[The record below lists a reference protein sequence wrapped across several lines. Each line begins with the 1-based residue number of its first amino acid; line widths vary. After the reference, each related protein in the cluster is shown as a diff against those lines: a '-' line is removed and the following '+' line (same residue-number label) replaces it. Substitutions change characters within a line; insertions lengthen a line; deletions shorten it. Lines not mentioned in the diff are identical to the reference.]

1 MKSRTNWKLGL
12 LILAG
17 VSLAAC
23 GGHKEDAKSTT
34 ETVVK
39 VTTVET
45 TTVAPAKLPD
55 SLLPFKKEK
64 QLVLG
69 ELDKLERSTSAH
81 IQLNIKDKP
90 KAKREPKISVDPVGW
105 HNYKMLID
113 DSGSGKEAWLMNR
126 GHLVGYQF
134 SGLDN
139 ELRNLTPMTAL
150 LNTGSLS
157 DTDSANQTAMLFYK
171 NSLADWINAHPN
183 DWLDYKVTPI
193 YQGDELIPRQ
203 VELQYAGIKSDGTLM
218 KISFGTKQEK
228 TDEDGVTH
236 VILENTSPNA
246 KIDYATGNAE
256 PLFAKKKVETTVAQ
270 TEVVTETTV
279 NQEEYITVYVA
290 KKGKSDVYWYYK
302 ENMPANTN
310 KRNVVEMTEAEAK
323 RQGKVHT
330 SKEKRYRP

>member
-1 MKSRTNWKLGL
+1 MKIHSNWKIGL
-12 LILAG
+12 LLLAC

-23 GGHKEDAKSTT
+23 GGNKEEAKSTT
-34 ETVVK
+34 EMQVNV
-39 VTTVET
+39 

-105 HNYKMLID
+105 HNYKMPID

-157 DTDSANQTAMLFYK
+157 DKDSSNQTAMLFYE
-171 NSLADWINAHPN
+171 NNLADWINAHPN

-193 YQGDELIPRQ
+193 YEGDELIPRK
-203 VELQYAGIKSDGTLM
+203 VELQYAGIKSDGTLL

-228 TDEDGVTH
+228 MDEEGVTH
-236 VILENTSPNA
+236 VILENISPNA

-256 PLFAKKKVETTVAQ
+256 PLFAKKKLETTVAQ
-270 TEVVTETTV
+270 TEATTEATV
-279 NQEEYITVYVA
+279 NQEEQRTVYVA
-290 KKGKSDVYWYYK
+290 KKGKSDVYWYIK
-302 ENMPANTN
+302 GNMPSNTN
-310 KRNVVEMTEAEAK
+310 WDNVVEMTEAQAK
-323 RQGKVHT
+323 SQGKRH
-330 SKEKRYRP
+330 SSRE

>member
-1 MKSRTNWKLGL
+1 MKIRSNWKLGL
-12 LILAG
+12 LVLAC

-23 GGHKEDAKSTT
+23 GGRKEETKSTT
-34 ETVVK
+34 ETVVT
-39 VTTVET
+39 VTTAET

-105 HNYKMLID
+105 HNYKMPID
-113 DSGSGKEAWLMNR
+113 ESGSGKEAWLMNR

-157 DTDSANQTAMLFYK
+157 DKDSANQTAMLFYE
-171 NSLADWINAHPN
+171 NNLADWINAHPN

-203 VELQYAGIKSDGTLM
+203 VELQYAGIKSDGTLL

-228 TDEDGVTH
+228 MDEEGVTH

-256 PLFAKKKVETTVAQ
+256 PLFAKKTVETTEA
-270 TEVVTETTV
+270 TTV
-279 NQEEYITVYVA
+279 NQEEKITVYVA
-290 KKGKSDVYWYYK
+290 NKGKSDVYWYYK
-302 ENMPANTN
+302 ENMPGNTN
-310 KRNVVEMTEAEAK
+310 KKNIVEMSEAEAK
-323 RQGKVHT
+323 RQGKIHT

>member
-1 MKSRTNWKLGL
+1 MKIRSNWKMGL
-12 LILAG
+12 LVLAC

-23 GGHKEDAKSTT
+23 GGNKE
-34 ETVVK
+34 ETNAIS
-39 VTTVET
+39 ET
-45 TTVAPAKLPD
+45 TTVAPTKLPD

-105 HNYKMLID
+105 HNYKMPID
-113 DSGSGKEAWLMNR
+113 DSGSGKESWLMNR

-134 SGLDN
+134 SGIDN

-157 DTDSANQTAMLFYK
+157 DKDSANQTAMLFYE
-171 NSLADWINAHPN
+171 NNLADWINAHPN

-236 VILENTSPNA
+236 VVLENTSPNA

-256 PLFAKKKVETTVAQ
+256 PLFAKKKVETTEA
-270 TEVVTETTV
+270 TTV
-279 NQEEYITVYVA
+279 NQEEQITVYVA
-290 KKGKSDVYWYYK
+290 NKGKSDVYWYYK
-302 ENMPANTN
+302 ENMPGNTN
-310 KRNVVEMTEAEAK
+310 KKNIVEMSEAEAK
-323 RQGKVHT
+323 RQGKIHT

>member
-1 MKSRTNWKLGL
+1 MKIQSKWKLGL
-12 LILAG
+12 LVFACI
-17 VSLAAC
+17 SLAAC
-23 GGHKEDAKSTT
+23 GGHKKESKATT
-34 ETVVK
+34 EEVAK

-45 TTVAPAKLPD
+45 TTGAPAKLPD

-69 ELDKLERSTSAH
+69 DLDKLERSTSAH

-105 HNYKMLID
+105 HNYKMPID

-157 DTDSANQTAMLFYK
+157 DKDSANQTAMLFYE
-171 NSLADWINAHPN
+171 NNLADWINAHPN

-193 YQGDELIPRQ
+193 YEGDELIPRKI
-203 VELQYAGIKSDGTLM
+203 ELQYAGIKSDGTLM
-218 KISFGTKQEK
+218 KI
-228 TDEDGVTH
+228 
-236 VILENTSPNA
+236 
-246 KIDYATGNAE
+246 
-256 PLFAKKKVETTVAQ
+256 
-270 TEVVTETTV
+270 
-279 NQEEYITVYVA
+279 
-290 KKGKSDVYWYYK
+290 
-302 ENMPANTN
+302 
-310 KRNVVEMTEAEAK
+310 
-323 RQGKVHT
+323 
-330 SKEKRYRP
+330 

>member
-1 MKSRTNWKLGL
+1 MKIHSNWKIGL
-12 LILAG
+12 LVLAC

-23 GGHKEDAKSTT
+23 GGNKEEAKSTT
-34 ETVVK
+34 EMQVNV
-39 VTTVET
+39 
-45 TTVAPAKLPD
+45 TTVAPSKLPD

-105 HNYKMLID
+105 HNYKMPID
-113 DSGSGKEAWLMNR
+113 ESGSGKEAWLMNR

-157 DTDSANQTAMLFYK
+157 DKDSSNQTAMLFYE
-171 NSLADWINAHPN
+171 NNLADWINAHPN

-193 YQGDELIPRQ
+193 YEGDELIPRK
-203 VELQYAGIKSDGTLM
+203 VELQYAGIKSDGTLL

-228 TDEDGVTH
+228 MDEEGVTH

-256 PLFAKKKVETTVAQ
+256 PLFAKKKLETTVAQ
-270 TEVVTETTV
+270 TEATTEATV
-279 NQEEYITVYVA
+279 NQEEQRTVYVA
-290 KKGKSDVYWYYK
+290 KKGKSDVYWYIK
-302 ENMPANTN
+302 GNMPSNTN
-310 KRNVVEMTEAEAK
+310 WDNVVEMTEAQAK
-323 RQGKVHT
+323 SQGKRH
-330 SKEKRYRP
+330 SSRE

>member
-1 MKSRTNWKLGL
+1 MKIRSNWKLGL

-23 GGHKEDAKSTT
+23 GGRNEETKSTT

-105 HNYKMLID
+105 HNYKMPID

-157 DTDSANQTAMLFYK
+157 DKDSSNQNAMLFYE
-171 NSLADWINAHPN
+171 NNLADWINAHPN

-193 YQGDELIPRQ
+193 YQEDELIPRQ

-228 TDEDGVTH
+228 IDEEGVTH

-246 KIDYATGNAE
+246 RIDYATGNAE
-256 PLFAKKKVETTVAQ
+256 PLFAKKKVETTEA
-270 TEVVTETTV
+270 TTV
-279 NQEEYITVYVA
+279 NQEEKITVYVA
-290 KKGKSDVYWYYK
+290 NKGKSDVYWYYK
-302 ENMPANTN
+302 ENMPGNTN
-310 KRNVVEMTEAEAK
+310 KKNIVEMTEAEAK
-323 RQGKVHT
+323 RQGKTHT

>member
-1 MKSRTNWKLGL
+1 MRIHSNWKIGL
-12 LILAG
+12 LVLAC

-23 GGHKEDAKSTT
+23 GGNKEEAKSTT
-34 ETVVK
+34 EMQVNV
-39 VTTVET
+39 
-45 TTVAPAKLPD
+45 TTVAPSKLPD

-69 ELDKLERSTSAH
+69 DLDKLERSTSAH

-105 HNYKMLID
+105 HNYKMPID
-113 DSGSGKEAWLMNR
+113 DSESAKEAWLMNR

-157 DTDSANQTAMLFYK
+157 DMDSSNQTAMLFYE
-171 NSLADWINAHPN
+171 NNLADWINAHPN

-228 TDEDGVTH
+228 TDDDGVTH

-256 PLFAKKKVETTVAQ
+256 PLFAKKKVETTVVQ
-270 TEVVTETTV
+270 TEAATEATV
-279 NQEEYITVYVA
+279 NQEEQRTVYVA
-290 KKGKSDVYWYYK
+290 KKGKSDVYWYNK
-302 ENMPANTN
+302 ANMPHNTN
-310 KRNVVEMTEAEAK
+310 WGNVVEMTEAQAK
-323 RQGKVHT
+323 RLGK
-330 SKEKRYRP
+330 

>member
-1 MKSRTNWKLGL
+1 MKIQSKWKWGL
-12 LILAG
+12 LVVAC

-23 GGHKEDAKSTT
+23 GGHKKESKATT
-34 ETVVK
+34 ETVAK

-69 ELDKLERSTSAH
+69 DLDKLERSTSAH

-105 HNYKMLID
+105 HNYKMPID

-157 DTDSANQTAMLFYK
+157 DKDSANQTAMLFYE
-171 NSLADWINAHPN
+171 NNLADWINAHPN

-193 YQGDELIPRQ
+193 YEGDELIPRKI
-203 VELQYAGIKSDGTLM
+203 ELQYAGIKSDGTLM
-218 KISFGTKQEK
+218 KISFGTKQENVDK
-228 TDEDGVTH
+228 DGVTH
-236 VILENTSPNA
+236 VVLENTSPNA

-256 PLFAKKKVETTVAQ
+256 PLFAKKVETTVVQ
-270 TEVVTETTV
+270 TEAVTETTV

-310 KRNVVEMTEAEAK
+310 KQNVVEMTEAEAK

>member
-1 MKSRTNWKLGL
+1 MKIHSNWKIGL
-12 LILAG
+12 LVLAC

-23 GGHKEDAKSTT
+23 GGNKEEAKSTT
-34 ETVVK
+34 EMQVNV
-39 VTTVET
+39 

-90 KAKREPKISVDPVGW
+90 KAKREPKISVDPVSW
-105 HNYKMLID
+105 HNYKMPID
-113 DSGSGKEAWLMNR
+113 ESGSGKEAWLMNR

-157 DTDSANQTAMLFYK
+157 DKDSSNQTAMLFYE
-171 NSLADWINAHPN
+171 NNLADWINAHPN

-193 YQGDELIPRQ
+193 YEGDELIPRK
-203 VELQYAGIKSDGTLM
+203 VELQYAGIKSDGTLL

-228 TDEDGVTH
+228 MDEEGVTH
-236 VILENTSPNA
+236 VILENISPNA

-256 PLFAKKKVETTVAQ
+256 PLFAKKKLETTVAQ
-270 TEVVTETTV
+270 TEATTEATV
-279 NQEEYITVYVA
+279 NQEEQRTVYVA
-290 KKGKSDVYWYYK
+290 KKGKSDVYWYIK
-302 ENMPANTN
+302 GNMPSNTN
-310 KRNVVEMTEAEAK
+310 WDNVVEMTEAQAK
-323 RQGKVHT
+323 SQGKRH
-330 SKEKRYRP
+330 SSRE

>member
-1 MKSRTNWKLGL
+1 MRIHSNWKIGL
-12 LILAG
+12 LVLAC

-23 GGHKEDAKSTT
+23 GGNKEEAKSTT
-34 ETVVK
+34 EMQVNV
-39 VTTVET
+39 
-45 TTVAPAKLPD
+45 TTVAPSKLPD

-69 ELDKLERSTSAH
+69 DLDKLERSTSAH

-105 HNYKMLID
+105 HNYKMPID
-113 DSGSGKEAWLMNR
+113 DSESAKEAWLMNR

-157 DTDSANQTAMLFYK
+157 DMDSSNQTAMLFYE
-171 NSLADWINAHPN
+171 NNLADWINAHPN

-218 KISFGTKQEK
+218 KISFGTEQEK
-228 TDEDGVTH
+228 MDEEGVTH

-256 PLFAKKKVETTVAQ
+256 PLFAKKKLETTVAQ
-270 TEVVTETTV
+270 TEATTEATV
-279 NQEEYITVYVA
+279 NQEEQSTVYVA
-290 KKGKSDVYWYYK
+290 KKGKSDVYWYIK
-302 ENMPANTN
+302 GNMPSNTN
-310 KRNVVEMTEAEAK
+310 WDNVVEMTEAQAK
-323 RQGKVHT
+323 SQGKRH
-330 SKEKRYRP
+330 SSRE

>member
-1 MKSRTNWKLGL
+1 MKIRSNWKLGL
-12 LILAG
+12 LVLAC

-23 GGHKEDAKSTT
+23 GGRKEETKSTT
-34 ETVVK
+34 ETVVT

-90 KAKREPKISVDPVGW
+90 KAKREPKISVDSVGW
-105 HNYKMLID
+105 HNYKMPID

-157 DTDSANQTAMLFYK
+157 DKDSANQTAMLFYE
-171 NSLADWINAHPN
+171 NNLADWINAHPN

-193 YQGDELIPRQ
+193 YEGDELIPRQ

-228 TDEDGVTH
+228 MDEEGVTH

-256 PLFAKKKVETTVAQ
+256 PLFAKKKVETTEA
-270 TEVVTETTV
+270 TSV
-279 NQEEYITVYVA
+279 NQEEKITVYVA
-290 KKGKSDVYWYYK
+290 NKGKSDVYWYYK
-302 ENMPANTN
+302 ENMPGNTN
-310 KRNVVEMTEAEAK
+310 KKNIVEMTEAEAK
-323 RQGKVHT
+323 RQGKIHT
-330 SKEKRYRP
+330 SKEKRCRP

>member
-1 MKSRTNWKLGL
+1 MKIHSNWKIGL
-12 LILAG
+12 LVLAC

-23 GGHKEDAKSTT
+23 GGNKEEAKSTT
-34 ETVVK
+34 EMKVK
-39 VTTVET
+39 VTTV
-45 TTVAPAKLPD
+45 APSKLPD

-105 HNYKMLID
+105 HNYKMPID

-139 ELRNLTPMTAL
+139 ELRNLTPMTSL

-157 DTDSANQTAMLFYK
+157 DKDSANQTAMLFYE
-171 NSLADWINAHPN
+171 NNLADWINAHPN

-193 YQGDELIPRQ
+193 YEGDELIPRQ
-203 VELQYAGIKSDGTLM
+203 IELQYAGIKSDGTLM

-228 TDEDGVTH
+228 MDEEGVTH

-256 PLFAKKKVETTVAQ
+256 PLFAKKKLETTVAQ
-270 TEVVTETTV
+270 TEATTEATV
-279 NQEEYITVYVA
+279 NQEEQRTVYVA
-290 KKGKSDVYWYYK
+290 KKGKSDVYWYIK
-302 ENMPANTN
+302 GNMPPNTN
-310 KRNVVEMTEAEAK
+310 WDNVVEMTEAQAK
-323 RQGKVHT
+323 SQGKRH
-330 SKEKRYRP
+330 SSRE

>member
-1 MKSRTNWKLGL
+1 MKIQSNWKLGL
-12 LILAG
+12 LVVAC

-23 GGHKEDAKSTT
+23 GGHKKESKATT
-34 ETVVK
+34 EEVAK

-69 ELDKLERSTSAH
+69 DLDKLERSTSAH

-105 HNYKMLID
+105 HNYKMPID

-157 DTDSANQTAMLFYK
+157 DKDSANQTAMLFYE
-171 NSLADWINAHPN
+171 NNLADWINAHPN

-193 YQGDELIPRQ
+193 YEGDELIPRKI
-203 VELQYAGIKSDGTLM
+203 ELQYAGIKGDGTLM

-228 TDEDGVTH
+228 IDKDGVTH
-236 VILENTSPNA
+236 VTLDNTSPNA

-256 PLFAKKKVETTVAQ
+256 PLFAKKVETTVVQ
-270 TEVVTETTV
+270 TEAVTETTV

-310 KRNVVEMTEAEAK
+310 KQNVVEMTEAEAK

>member
-1 MKSRTNWKLGL
+1 MKIHSNWKIGL
-12 LILAG
+12 LVLAC

-23 GGHKEDAKSTT
+23 GGNKEEAKSTT
-34 ETVVK
+34 EMQVNV
-39 VTTVET
+39 
-45 TTVAPAKLPD
+45 TTVAPSKLPD

-105 HNYKMLID
+105 HNYKMPID

-157 DTDSANQTAMLFYK
+157 DKDSANQTAMLFYE
-171 NSLADWINAHPN
+171 NNLADWINAHPN

-193 YQGDELIPRQ
+193 YEGDELIPRKI
-203 VELQYAGIKSDGTLM
+203 ELQYAGIKSDGTLM

-228 TDEDGVTH
+228 TDEEGVTH

-256 PLFAKKKVETTVAQ
+256 PLFAKKKVETTEA
-270 TEVVTETTV
+270 TTV
-279 NQEEYITVYVA
+279 NQEEKITVYVA
-290 KKGKSDVYWYYK
+290 NKGKSDVYWYYK
-302 ENMPANTN
+302 ENMPGNTN
-310 KRNVVEMTEAEAK
+310 KKNIVEMTEAEAK
-323 RQGKVHT
+323 RQGKIHT

>member
-1 MKSRTNWKLGL
+1 MKIRSNWKLGL
-12 LILAG
+12 LVLAC

-23 GGHKEDAKSTT
+23 GGRKEETKSTT
-34 ETVVK
+34 ETVVT
-39 VTTVET
+39 VTTAET

-105 HNYKMLID
+105 HNYKMPID

-157 DTDSANQTAMLFYK
+157 DKDSANQTAMLFYE
-171 NSLADWINAHPN
+171 NNLADWINAHPN

-193 YQGDELIPRQ
+193 YEGDELIPRQ

-228 TDEDGVTH
+228 MDEDGVTH

-256 PLFAKKKVETTVAQ
+256 PLFAKKKVETTEA
-270 TEVVTETTV
+270 TTV
-279 NQEEYITVYVA
+279 NQEEKITVYVA
-290 KKGKSDVYWYYK
+290 NKGKSDVYWYYK
-302 ENMPANTN
+302 ENMPGNTN
-310 KRNVVEMTEAEAK
+310 KKNIVEMTEAEAK
-323 RQGKVHT
+323 RQGKIHT

>member
-1 MKSRTNWKLGL
+1 VKIHSNWKIGL
-12 LILAG
+12 LVLAC

-23 GGHKEDAKSTT
+23 GGNKEEAKSTT
-34 ETVVK
+34 EMQVNV
-39 VTTVET
+39 
-45 TTVAPAKLPD
+45 TTVAPSKLPD

-105 HNYKMLID
+105 HNYKMPID
-113 DSGSGKEAWLMNR
+113 ESGSGKEAWLMNR

-157 DTDSANQTAMLFYK
+157 DKDSSNQTAMLFYE
-171 NSLADWINAHPN
+171 NNLADWINAHPN

-193 YQGDELIPRQ
+193 YEGDELIPRK
-203 VELQYAGIKSDGTLM
+203 VELQYAGIKSDGTLL

-228 TDEDGVTH
+228 MDEEGVTH
-236 VILENTSPNA
+236 VILENISPNA

-256 PLFAKKKVETTVAQ
+256 PLFAKKKLETTVAQ
-270 TEVVTETTV
+270 TEATTEATV
-279 NQEEYITVYVA
+279 NQEEQRTVYVA
-290 KKGKSDVYWYYK
+290 KKGKSDVYWYIK
-302 ENMPANTN
+302 GNMPSNTN
-310 KRNVVEMTEAEAK
+310 WDNVVEMTEAQAK
-323 RQGKVHT
+323 SQGKRH
-330 SKEKRYRP
+330 SSRE

>member
-1 MKSRTNWKLGL
+1 MKIQSNWKLGL
-12 LILAG
+12 LVVAC

-23 GGHKEDAKSTT
+23 GGHKEESKATT
-34 ETVVK
+34 ETVAK

-69 ELDKLERSTSAH
+69 DLDKLERSTSAH

-105 HNYKMLID
+105 HNYKMPID

-134 SGLDN
+134 SVLDN

-157 DTDSANQTAMLFYK
+157 DKDSANQTAMLFYE
-171 NSLADWINAHPN
+171 NNLADWINAHPN

-193 YQGDELIPRQ
+193 YEGDELIPRKI
-203 VELQYAGIKSDGTLM
+203 ELQYAGIKSDGTLM
-218 KISFGTKQEK
+218 KISFGTKQENVDK
-228 TDEDGVTH
+228 DGVTH
-236 VILENTSPNA
+236 VTLDNISPNA

-256 PLFAKKKVETTVAQ
+256 PLFAKKVETTVVQ
-270 TEVVTETTV
+270 TEAVTETTV

-310 KRNVVEMTEAEAK
+310 KKNVVEMTEAEAK

>member
-1 MKSRTNWKLGL
+1 MKIQSKWKLGL
-12 LILAG
+12 LVVAC

-23 GGHKEDAKSTT
+23 GGHKEESKATT
-34 ETVVK
+34 ETVAK

-69 ELDKLERSTSAH
+69 DLDKLERSTSAH

-105 HNYKMLID
+105 HNYKMPID

-157 DTDSANQTAMLFYK
+157 DKDSANQTAMLFYE
-171 NSLADWINAHPN
+171 NNLSDWINAHPN

-193 YQGDELIPRQ
+193 YEGDELIPRK

-218 KISFGTKQEK
+218 KISFGTKQENIDK
-228 TDEDGVTH
+228 DGVTH

-246 KIDYATGNAE
+246 KIDYATGNVE
-256 PLFAKKKVETTVAQ
+256 PLFAKKVETTVVQ
-270 TEVVTETTV
+270 TEAVTETTV
-279 NQEEYITVYVA
+279 NQEEYITVSVA
-290 KKGKSDVYWYYK
+290 TKGKSDIYWYYK

-310 KRNVVEMTEAEAK
+310 KQNVVEMTEAEAK

>member
-1 MKSRTNWKLGL
+1 MKIRSNWKLGL

-23 GGHKEDAKSTT
+23 GGRNEETKSTT

-105 HNYKMLID
+105 HNYKMPID

-157 DTDSANQTAMLFYK
+157 DKDSSNQNAMLFYE
-171 NSLADWINAHPN
+171 NNLADWINAHPN

-228 TDEDGVTH
+228 IDEEGVTH

-246 KIDYATGNAE
+246 RIDYATGNAE
-256 PLFAKKKVETTVAQ
+256 PLFAKKKVETTEA
-270 TEVVTETTV
+270 TTV
-279 NQEEYITVYVA
+279 NQEEKITVYVA
-290 KKGKSDVYWYYK
+290 NKGKSDVYWYYK

-310 KRNVVEMTEAEAK
+310 KKNVVEMTEAEAK

>member
-1 MKSRTNWKLGL
+1 MKIQSNWKLGL
-12 LILAG
+12 LVVAC

-23 GGHKEDAKSTT
+23 GGHKKESKATT
-34 ETVVK
+34 EEVAK

-69 ELDKLERSTSAH
+69 DLDKLERSTSAH

-105 HNYKMLID
+105 HNYKMPID

-157 DTDSANQTAMLFYK
+157 DKDSANQTAMLFYE
-171 NSLADWINAHPN
+171 NNLADWINAHPN

-193 YQGDELIPRQ
+193 YEGDELIPRKI
-203 VELQYAGIKSDGTLM
+203 ELQYAGIKSDGTLM
-218 KISFGTKQEK
+218 KISFGTKQENIDK
-228 TDEDGVTH
+228 DGVTH
-236 VILENTSPNA
+236 VTLDNTSPNA

-256 PLFAKKKVETTVAQ
+256 PLFAKKVETTVVQ
-270 TEVVTETTV
+270 TEAVTETTV

-310 KRNVVEMTEAEAK
+310 KQNVVEMTEAEAK

>member
-1 MKSRTNWKLGL
+1 MKIRSNWKLGL
-12 LILAG
+12 LVLAC

-23 GGHKEDAKSTT
+23 GGRKEETKSTT
-34 ETVVK
+34 ETVVT

-105 HNYKMLID
+105 HNYKMPID

-157 DTDSANQTAMLFYK
+157 DKDSANQTAMLFYE
-171 NSLADWINAHPN
+171 NNLADWINAHPN

-193 YQGDELIPRQ
+193 YEGDELIPRQ

-228 TDEDGVTH
+228 TDEEGVTH

-256 PLFAKKKVETTVAQ
+256 PLFAKKKVETTEA
-270 TEVVTETTV
+270 TTV
-279 NQEEYITVYVA
+279 NQEEKITVYVA
-290 KKGKSDVYWYYK
+290 NKGKSDVYWYYK
-302 ENMPANTN
+302 ENMPGNTN
-310 KRNVVEMTEAEAK
+310 KKNIVEMTEAEAK
-323 RQGKVHT
+323 RQGKIHT

>member
-1 MKSRTNWKLGL
+1 MKIRSNLKLGL
-12 LILAG
+12 LILAC

-23 GGHKEDAKSTT
+23 GGRKEETKSTT
-34 ETVVK
+34 ETVVT
-39 VTTVET
+39 VTTAET

-105 HNYKMLID
+105 HNYKMPID

-157 DTDSANQTAMLFYK
+157 DKDSANQTAMLFYE
-171 NSLADWINAHPN
+171 NNLADWINAHPN

-228 TDEDGVTH
+228 MDEEGVTH

-256 PLFAKKKVETTVAQ
+256 PLFAKKTVETTEA
-270 TEVVTETTV
+270 TTV
-279 NQEEYITVYVA
+279 NQEEKITVYVA
-290 KKGKSDVYWYYK
+290 NKGKSDVYWYYK
-302 ENMPANTN
+302 ENMPGNTN
-310 KRNVVEMTEAEAK
+310 KKNIVEMSEAQAK
-323 RQGKVHT
+323 RLGKRHN
-330 SKEKRYRP
+330 SKEHYRP

>member
-1 MKSRTNWKLGL
+1 MKIQSNWKLGL
-12 LILAG
+12 LVVAC

-23 GGHKEDAKSTT
+23 GGHKEESKATT
-34 ETVVK
+34 EAVAK

-69 ELDKLERSTSAH
+69 DLDKLERSTSAH

-105 HNYKMLID
+105 HNYKMPID

-157 DTDSANQTAMLFYK
+157 DKDSANQTAMLFYE
-171 NSLADWINAHPN
+171 NNLADWINAHPN

-193 YQGDELIPRQ
+193 YEGDELIPRKI
-203 VELQYAGIKSDGTLM
+203 ELQYAGIKSDGTLM
-218 KISFGTKQEK
+218 KISFGTKQENIDK
-228 TDEDGVTH
+228 DGVTH
-236 VILENTSPNA
+236 VTLDNTSPNA

-256 PLFAKKKVETTVAQ
+256 PLFAKKVETTVVQ
-270 TEVVTETTV
+270 TEAVTETTV

-310 KRNVVEMTEAEAK
+310 KQNVVEMTEAEAK

>member
-1 MKSRTNWKLGL
+1 MKIRSNWKLGL
-12 LILAG
+12 LVLAC

-23 GGHKEDAKSTT
+23 GGRKEETKSTT
-34 ETVVK
+34 ETVVT

-105 HNYKMLID
+105 HNYKMPID

-157 DTDSANQTAMLFYK
+157 DKDSANQTAMLFYE
-171 NSLADWINAHPN
+171 NNLADWINAHPN

-228 TDEDGVTH
+228 MDEEGVTH

-256 PLFAKKKVETTVAQ
+256 PLFAKKTVETTEA
-270 TEVVTETTV
+270 TTV
-279 NQEEYITVYVA
+279 NQEEKITVYVA
-290 KKGKSDVYWYYK
+290 NKGKSDVYWYYK
-302 ENMPANTN
+302 ENMPGNTN
-310 KRNVVEMTEAEAK
+310 KKNIVEMSEAQAK
-323 RQGKVHT
+323 RLGKRHN
-330 SKEKRYRP
+330 SKEHYRP

>member
-1 MKSRTNWKLGL
+1 MKIRSNWKLGL

-23 GGHKEDAKSTT
+23 GGRNEETKSTT

-55 SLLPFKKEK
+55 SLLPFKEEK

-105 HNYKMLID
+105 HNYKMPID

-157 DTDSANQTAMLFYK
+157 DKDSSNQNAMLFYE
-171 NSLADWINAHPN
+171 NNLADWINAHPN

-228 TDEDGVTH
+228 IDEEGVTH

-246 KIDYATGNAE
+246 RIDYATGNAE
-256 PLFAKKKVETTVAQ
+256 PLFAKKKVETTEA
-270 TEVVTETTV
+270 TTV
-279 NQEEYITVYVA
+279 NQEEKITVYVA
-290 KKGKSDVYWYYK
+290 NKGKSDVYWYYK
-302 ENMPANTN
+302 ENMPGNTN
-310 KRNVVEMTEAEAK
+310 KKNIVEMTEAEAK
-323 RQGKVHT
+323 RQGKTHT

>member
-1 MKSRTNWKLGL
+1 MKIRSNWKLGL

-23 GGHKEDAKSTT
+23 GGRKEETKSTT
-34 ETVVK
+34 ETVVT

-105 HNYKMLID
+105 HNYKMPID

-157 DTDSANQTAMLFYK
+157 DKDSANQTAMLFYE
-171 NSLADWINAHPN
+171 NNLADWINAHPN

-193 YQGDELIPRQ
+193 YERG
-203 VELQYAGIKSDGTLM
+203 
-218 KISFGTKQEK
+218 
-228 TDEDGVTH
+228 
-236 VILENTSPNA
+236 
-246 KIDYATGNAE
+246 
-256 PLFAKKKVETTVAQ
+256 
-270 TEVVTETTV
+270 
-279 NQEEYITVYVA
+279 
-290 KKGKSDVYWYYK
+290 
-302 ENMPANTN
+302 
-310 KRNVVEMTEAEAK
+310 
-323 RQGKVHT
+323 
-330 SKEKRYRP
+330 

>member
-1 MKSRTNWKLGL
+1 MKIHSNWKIGL
-12 LILAG
+12 LVLAC

-23 GGHKEDAKSTT
+23 GGNKEEAKSTT
-34 ETVVK
+34 EMQVNV
-39 VTTVET
+39 
-45 TTVAPAKLPD
+45 TTVAPSKLPD

-105 HNYKMLID
+105 HNYKMPID
-113 DSGSGKEAWLMNR
+113 ESGSGKEAWLMNR

-134 SGLDN
+134 SGLND

-157 DTDSANQTAMLFYK
+157 DKDSANQTAMLFYE
-171 NSLADWINAHPN
+171 NNLADWINAHPN

-193 YQGDELIPRQ
+193 YEGDELIPRQ

-228 TDEDGVTH
+228 TDEEGVTH

-256 PLFAKKKVETTVAQ
+256 PLFAKKKVETTVEQ
-270 TEVVTETTV
+270 TEVVKETTTI
-279 NQEEYITVYVA
+279 QKEEKIVYVA
-290 KKGKSDVYWYYK
+290 KKGKSNVYWYHK
-302 ENMPANTN
+302 GNMPPNTN
-310 KRNVVEMTEAEAK
+310 WDNVVEMTEAQAK
-323 RQGKVHT
+323 SQGKRH
-330 SKEKRYRP
+330 SSRE

>member
-1 MKSRTNWKLGL
+1 MKIHSNWKIGL
-12 LILAG
+12 LLLAC

-23 GGHKEDAKSTT
+23 GGNKEEAKSTT
-34 ETVVK
+34 EMQVNV
-39 VTTVET
+39 

-90 KAKREPKISVDPVGW
+90 KAKREAKISVDPVGW
-105 HNYKMLID
+105 HNYKMPID

-157 DTDSANQTAMLFYK
+157 DKDSSNQTAMLFYE
-171 NSLADWINAHPN
+171 NNLADWINAHPN

-193 YQGDELIPRQ
+193 YEGDELIPRK
-203 VELQYAGIKSDGTLM
+203 VELQYAGIKSDGTLL

-228 TDEDGVTH
+228 MDEEGVTH

-256 PLFAKKKVETTVAQ
+256 PLFAKKKLETTVAQ
-270 TEVVTETTV
+270 TEATTEATV
-279 NQEEYITVYVA
+279 NQEEQRTVYVA
-290 KKGKSDVYWYYK
+290 KKGKSDVYWYIK
-302 ENMPANTN
+302 GNMPSNTN
-310 KRNVVEMTEAEAK
+310 WDNVVEMTEAQAK
-323 RQGKVHT
+323 SQGKRH
-330 SKEKRYRP
+330 SSRE

>member
-1 MKSRTNWKLGL
+1 VKIHSNWKIGL
-12 LILAG
+12 LVLAC

-23 GGHKEDAKSTT
+23 GGNKEEAKSTT
-34 ETVVK
+34 EMQVNV
-39 VTTVET
+39 
-45 TTVAPAKLPD
+45 TTVAPSKLPD

-105 HNYKMLID
+105 HNYKMPID
-113 DSGSGKEAWLMNR
+113 ESGSGKEAWLMNR

-157 DTDSANQTAMLFYK
+157 DKDSSNQTAMLFYE
-171 NSLADWINAHPN
+171 NNLADWINAHPN

-193 YQGDELIPRQ
+193 YEGDELIPRK
-203 VELQYAGIKSDGTLM
+203 VELQYAGIKSDGTLL

-228 TDEDGVTH
+228 MDEEGVTH
-236 VILENTSPNA
+236 VILENISPNA
-246 KIDYATGNAE
+246 KNA
-256 PLFAKKKVETTVAQ
+256 LL
-270 TEVVTETTV
+270 
-279 NQEEYITVYVA
+279 
-290 KKGKSDVYWYYK
+290 
-302 ENMPANTN
+302 
-310 KRNVVEMTEAEAK
+310 R
-323 RQGKVHT
+323 
-330 SKEKRYRP
+330 

>member
-1 MKSRTNWKLGL
+1 MKIRSNWKLGL

-23 GGHKEDAKSTT
+23 GGHKEETKSTT

-105 HNYKMLID
+105 HNYKMPID

-157 DTDSANQTAMLFYK
+157 DKDSSNQTAMLFYE
-171 NSLADWINAHPN
+171 NNLADWINAHPN

-193 YQGDELIPRQ
+193 YEGDELIPRK
-203 VELQYAGIKSDGTLM
+203 VELQYAGIKSDGTLL

-228 TDEDGVTH
+228 MDEEGVTH
-236 VILENTSPNA
+236 VILENVSPNA

-256 PLFAKKKVETTVAQ
+256 PLFAKKKLETTVAHTAAK
-270 TEVVTETTV
+270 TEATV
-279 NQEEYITVYVA
+279 NQEEQRTVYVA
-290 KKGKSDVYWYYK
+290 KKGKSDVYWYIK
-302 ENMPANTN
+302 GNMPSNTN
-310 KRNVVEMTEAEAK
+310 WDNVVEMTEAQAK
-323 RQGKVHT
+323 SQGKRH
-330 SKEKRYRP
+330 SSRE

>member
-1 MKSRTNWKLGL
+1 M
-12 LILAG
+12 
-17 VSLAAC
+17 
-23 GGHKEDAKSTT
+23 
-34 ETVVK
+34 
-39 VTTVET
+39 
-45 TTVAPAKLPD
+45 
-55 SLLPFKKEK
+55 
-64 QLVLG
+64 LG

-105 HNYKMLID
+105 HNYKMPID

-157 DTDSANQTAMLFYK
+157 DKDSSNQTAMLFYE
-171 NSLADWINAHPN
+171 NNLADWINAHPN

-193 YQGDELIPRQ
+193 YEGDELIPRK
-203 VELQYAGIKSDGTLM
+203 VELQYAGIKSDGTLL

-228 TDEDGVTH
+228 MDEEGVTH

-256 PLFAKKKVETTVAQ
+256 PLFAKKKLETTVAQ
-270 TEVVTETTV
+270 TEATTEATV
-279 NQEEYITVYVA
+279 NQEEQRTVYVA
-290 KKGKSDVYWYYK
+290 KKGKSDVYWYIK
-302 ENMPANTN
+302 GNMPSNTN
-310 KRNVVEMTEAEAK
+310 WDNVVEMTEAQAK
-323 RQGKVHT
+323 SQGKRH
-330 SKEKRYRP
+330 SSRE

>member
-1 MKSRTNWKLGL
+1 MRIHSNWKIGL
-12 LILAG
+12 LVLAC

-23 GGHKEDAKSTT
+23 GGNKEEAKSTT
-34 ETVVK
+34 EMQVNV
-39 VTTVET
+39 
-45 TTVAPAKLPD
+45 TTVAPSKLPD

-69 ELDKLERSTSAH
+69 DLDKLERSTSAH

-105 HNYKMLID
+105 HNYKMPID
-113 DSGSGKEAWLMNR
+113 DSESAKEAWLMNR

-157 DTDSANQTAMLFYK
+157 DKDSSNQTAMLFYE
-171 NSLADWINAHPN
+171 NNLADWINAHPN

-218 KISFGTKQEK
+218 KISFGTEQEK
-228 TDEDGVTH
+228 MDEEGVTH

-256 PLFAKKKVETTVAQ
+256 PLFAKKKLETTVAQ
-270 TEVVTETTV
+270 TEATTEATV
-279 NQEEYITVYVA
+279 NQEEQSTVYVA
-290 KKGKSDVYWYYK
+290 KKGKSDVYWYIK
-302 ENMPANTN
+302 GNMPSNTN
-310 KRNVVEMTEAEAK
+310 WDNVVEMTEAQAK
-323 RQGKVHT
+323 SQGKRH
-330 SKEKRYRP
+330 SSRE

>member
-1 MKSRTNWKLGL
+1 LV
-12 LILAG
+12 LAC

-23 GGHKEDAKSTT
+23 GGNKEEAKSTT
-34 ETVVK
+34 EMQVNV
-39 VTTVET
+39 
-45 TTVAPAKLPD
+45 TTVAPSKLPD

-69 ELDKLERSTSAH
+69 DLDKLERSTSAH

-105 HNYKMLID
+105 HNYKMPID
-113 DSGSGKEAWLMNR
+113 DSESAKEAWLMNR

-157 DTDSANQTAMLFYK
+157 DKDSSNQTAMLFYE
-171 NSLADWINAHPN
+171 NNLADWINAHPN

-218 KISFGTKQEK
+218 KISFGTEQEK
-228 TDEDGVTH
+228 MDEEGVTH

-256 PLFAKKKVETTVAQ
+256 PLFAKKKLETTVAQ
-270 TEVVTETTV
+270 TEATTEATV
-279 NQEEYITVYVA
+279 NQEEQSTVYVA
-290 KKGKSDVYWYYK
+290 KKGKSDVYWYIK
-302 ENMPANTN
+302 GNMPSNTN
-310 KRNVVEMTEAEAK
+310 WDNVVEMTEAQAK
-323 RQGKVHT
+323 SQGKRH
-330 SKEKRYRP
+330 SSRE

>member
-1 MKSRTNWKLGL
+1 MKIQSNWKLGL
-12 LILAG
+12 LVVAC

-23 GGHKEDAKSTT
+23 GGHKEESKATT

-39 VTTVET
+39 VKTVET

-69 ELDKLERSTSAH
+69 DLDKLERSTSAH

-105 HNYKMLID
+105 HNYKIPID

-157 DTDSANQTAMLFYK
+157 DKDSANQTAMLF
-171 NSLADWINAHPN
+171 
-183 DWLDYKVTPI
+183 
-193 YQGDELIPRQ
+193 
-203 VELQYAGIKSDGTLM
+203 
-218 KISFGTKQEK
+218 
-228 TDEDGVTH
+228 
-236 VILENTSPNA
+236 
-246 KIDYATGNAE
+246 
-256 PLFAKKKVETTVAQ
+256 
-270 TEVVTETTV
+270 
-279 NQEEYITVYVA
+279 
-290 KKGKSDVYWYYK
+290 
-302 ENMPANTN
+302 
-310 KRNVVEMTEAEAK
+310 
-323 RQGKVHT
+323 
-330 SKEKRYRP
+330 